1 MKFLSICACA
11 LATILS
17 AKTASAQAGFYALFT
32 GANLDNTQ
40 TSQPNVSL
48 PSTSITTTTQLF
60 GPTLGIYGDIP
71 TPVVKIGCDF
81 RGELLNGDGKQHY
94 NGVIGPRVS
103 VALPAVKLKLYGE
116 FLYGFGSYKTTT
128 PPPSTPTMST
138 SPESTESSTR
148 CSTGGYWSSA
158 TAITSTDPSPP
169 RDLAP
174 AWSCAFPDHALTG
187 SRHSAETRRRSFC
200 QGVPASETNVW
211 M

>member
-128 PPPSTPTMST
+128 PLATVHADYEYVAGVDRKLYSLLDWRILEFSYSNYFNGSVATKGL
-138 SPESTESSTR
+138 
-148 CSTGGYWSSA
+148 STGLVV
-158 TAITSTDPSPP
+158 
-169 RDLAP
+169 R
-174 AWSCAFPDHALTG
+174 
-187 SRHSAETRRRSFC
+187 
-200 QGVPASETNVW
+200 VP
-211 M
+211 